1 MACCCAV
8 DCQSCCGRS
17 CASGSALSGKTC
29 GQVYA
34 RVSVE
39 IGSFTARAQL
49 RRFNIPIDEYD
60 VTIPSVTLGPENTTA
75 SSLVPCGLYW
85 RVPTGQSITAS
96 GSVSG
101 KGEVSYSMRTE
112 LFLPYVEPYC
122 NMQAKCS
129 ASLSFY
135 ASFGAR
141 FVNDINADYKN
152 GTGPVQVMMPQ
163 TVIQELSDVSCISS
177 LIGTTFS
184 TPLFSSVDYSCAQAL
199 GLTDGFDRICVRP
212 QTTPM
217 ISFTVNDVL
226 PISIP

>member
-1 MACCCAV
+1 
-8 DCQSCCGRS
+8 
-17 CASGSALSGKTC
+17 
-29 GQVYA
+29 VYA
-34 RVSVE
+34 RVTATIE
-39 IGSFTARAQL
+39 SFTARAQL

-60 VTIPSVTLGPENTTA
+60 VTIPSVTFGPENTTA
-75 SSLVPCGLYW
+75 ISLVPCGLYW

-101 KGEVSYSMRTE
+101 KGEVSYSMGAE
-112 LFLPYVEPYC
+112 LLLPYLEPYC

-129 ASLSFY
+129 ASLRFY

-141 FVNDINADYKN
+141 FTNDINANYTN

-177 LIGTTFS
+177 LVGTTFS

-199 GLTDGFDRICVRP
+199 GVTDGFDRICVRP

>member
-1 MACCCAV
+1 
-8 DCQSCCGRS
+8 
-17 CASGSALSGKTC
+17 
-29 GQVYA
+29 VYA
-34 RVSVE
+34 RVTATIE
-39 IGSFTARAQL
+39 SFTARAQL

-60 VTIPSVTLGPENTTA
+60 VTIPAGSLGPENTTS

-101 KGEVSYSMRTE
+101 KGEVSYSMSAE
-112 LFLPYVEPYC
+112 LRLSYVEPYC
-122 NMQAKCS
+122 NMKATCS
-129 ASLSFY
+129 ASLLFS
-135 ASFGAR
+135 ATFGAR
-141 FVNDINADYKN
+141 FTSGINAAYTN

-163 TVIQELSDVSCISS
+163 TVMQEISDVSCISS

-184 TPLFSSVDYSCAQAL
+184 TSLFSSVDYSCVQAL